1 MPIDW
6 FTVTAQALNFVVL
19 VWLLKRF
26 LYGPILRAIDARE
39 KRVADELAD
48 AAQKQAQAL
57 QERDDFARRNADF
70 DHARDAQLAQVHT
83 QAAQEHRRL
92 LEQARTDA
100 SAWSAKRQTS
110 LRAEAA
116 QQGQAIR
123 EQVQQ
128 EVFAIARKTLQDL
141 ASEALEHRVCV
152 LFAER
157 LRQLDAEQRD
167 ALVSALGAGDA
178 QLQIR
183 SAFVLAQPQR
193 EALEAALHAT
203 LGRDLPGVQY
213 SCSPDLVSGIE
224 LRGGGHKIEWN
235 IGEYLDAMEH
245 NVAQRLQRLT
255 EPAADAA
262 SVAPPVTAAH
272 GTALVV
278 QEDAAAAAA
287 ADASPA
293 APQDAPAAG
302 AGTTR

>member
-48 AAQKQAQAL
+48 AAAKQTQAG

-70 DHARDAQLAQVHT
+70 DRDRDARLAQAHT
-83 QAAQEHRRL
+83 VAVQERQRL
-92 LEQARTDA
+92 LEQARADA
-100 SAWSAKRQTS
+100 SAWSAKRQAS
-110 LRAEAA
+110 LHAEAT

-141 ASEALEHRVCV
+141 ASEDLEQRVCA
-152 LFAER
+152 LFTDR
-157 LRQLDAEQRD
+157 LRQLDATRRS
-167 ALVSALGAGDA
+167 ALASALGVADV
-178 QLQIR
+178 QLQVR
-183 SAFVLAQPQR
+183 SAFTLAQPQR
-193 EALEAALHAT
+193 EALEAALREA
-203 LGRDLPGVQY
+203 LGGDLPAVHY
-213 SCSPDLVSGIE
+213 SCTPTLISGIE
-224 LRGGGHKIEWN
+224 LRGGGHKIDWN
-235 IGEYLDAMEH
+235 IGDYLDAMEH
-245 NVAQRLQRLT
+245 NVAQRLQQLT
-255 EPAADAA
+255 EPAGGAA
-262 SVAPPVTAAH
+262 SVAPPATAAQ

-278 QEDAAAAAA
+278 QESAAAA

-293 APQDAPAAG
+293 AAQGAPAAG
-302 AGTTR
+302 TGTNR